1 MSLLNAARMSKNT
14 RRVWF
19 QRKNKNGQFPAE
31 NGVPVLESPT
41 ELSLNYACYITQVTD
56 RNKGT

>member
-1 MSLLNAARMSKNT
+1 MSKNT
-14 RRVWF
+14 RRVWT

-31 NGVPVLESPT
+31 NGAPVLESPT